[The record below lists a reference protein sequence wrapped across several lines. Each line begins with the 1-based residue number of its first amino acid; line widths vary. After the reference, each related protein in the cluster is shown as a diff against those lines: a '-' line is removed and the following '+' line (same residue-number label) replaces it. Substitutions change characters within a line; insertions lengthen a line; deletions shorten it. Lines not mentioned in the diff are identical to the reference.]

1 MLSGT
6 TTRRTILMLVSGV
19 LALAVV
25 APVSAQTQTLN
36 PGVFDPGSKIY
47 GKTYGEWSA
56 RWWQWV
62 ASIPSGS
69 NPLPDETGA
78 NCGVGQSGPVWF
90 LAGNFGGTTTRS
102 CTVPS
107 NRAILYPILNSICW
121 RPSDFVTEQ
130 EGRDCAAYYMN
141 LASNLATQVDRVPL
155 HSLPRYRT
163 GSPIFSFTMP
173 PDNIFGLGPPLTRD
187 GISDGFWIML
197 APLSPGAHR
206 IHFHGEIPSASFVV
220 DVTYNLTVQ

>member
-47 GKTYGEWSA
+47 GKKYGEWSA

-69 NPLPDETGA
+69 NPLPVESVE
-78 NCGVGQSGPVWF
+78 NCGVGECGHVWF
-90 LAGNFGGTTTRS
+90 LA
-102 CTVPS
+102 
-107 NRAILYPILNSICW
+107 AK
-121 RPSDFVTEQ
+121 
-130 EGRDCAAYYMN
+130 
-141 LASNLATQVDRVPL
+141 
-155 HSLPRYRT
+155 
-163 GSPIFSFTMP
+163 
-173 PDNIFGLGPPLTRD
+173 
-187 GISDGFWIML
+187 
-197 APLSPGAHR
+197 
-206 IHFHGEIPSASFVV
+206 VV
-220 DVTYNLTVQ
+220 GMT